1 MDRSSLDCSSRSLK
15 WGQNVLK
22 EREKNLKAASEE
34 ELNCYREEED
44 APESGGW

>member
-1 MDRSSLDCSSRSLK
+1 MGTKCTKRAR
-15 WGQNVLK
+15 
-22 EREKNLKAASEE
+22 KNLKAASEE